1 MLYGVKKPDA
11 LPQQDADLVR
21 ILADRWFRSK
31 SAHDTWAEEAKIC
44 VDFREGRQWT
54 EAQKAQLAKDK
65 RPWLTL
71 NRINSLVNLVIGYQ
85 ENNKTDVSFLPSND
99 GASSESVAEL
109 LSDVFKNEAGR
120 MDLTAADMEV
130 FSDGMVGGRGY
141 WDMRLDFEDN
151 DLGETKVSAVDPF
164 SVFIDPDHQDYDLT
178 KSSHLTVSR
187 WTSLDEVVHNYG
199 MAAYNELKNKVNFN
213 NTGYSYS
220 NAYQNDD
227 IVSPVTKFGMTVGDS
242 QMNWRD
248 FYNNELID
256 TYRKS
261 LRLIDTQY
269 TITKIMSC
277 FIDLETGD
285 KQPIPENWSEERI
298 HKCLAYAKSLNNP
311 MTVAQRP
318 VRRIRWSVM
327 CGDTI
332 IYDKWSIYDSYTIVG
347 FFPYFRRGIT
357 RGIVADLLD
366 PQREINKKRSS
377 ITDILSRNANSGWI
391 YHENSMNPEQK
402 ANIKQY
408 GARPGVNIEWKGDPA
423 FKPERLQ
430 PGGYPQGLDRLE
442 DKSADDIFKISGINE
457 SAFGQVDTVQSGRA
471 IEAKQRQAVIALQP
485 NLSNFTRSKKLQGR
499 KALELFQ
506 RHYTEQ
512 RIFRIIGEDGHI
524 VQKIVNQMQIDP
536 SGNSSPIK
544 RILNDITVGKYQV
557 TVNETPMSA
566 NFQEAQFQE
575 ALMLLQKM
583 GPVGMALIQS
593 RPDLLVSMSSLPRKE
608 EWIQAIKQIIQQQQ
622 AQQQNMAALEA
633 AQQQGGGQA
642 QQQLAPPSG
651 SGEEQALGVA

>member
-1 MLYGVKKPDA
+1 MLYGIKQADA
-11 LPQQDADLVR
+11 LPKQDADLVR

-31 SAHDTWAEEAKIC
+31 SAHDVWAEEAKIC

-85 ENNKTDVSFLPSND
+85 ENNDTDVTFLPSND

-120 MDLTAADMEV
+120 MDLSAADMEV

-151 DLGETKVSAVDPF
+151 DLGETKVTALDPF

-187 WTSLDEVVHNYG
+187 WTSLDEIVHTYG
-199 MAAYNELKNKVNFN
+199 MGAYNELKNRVNFN
-213 NTGYSYS
+213 KTGYSYGY
-220 NAYQNDD
+220 AYENDD
-227 IVSPVTKFGMTVGDS
+227 IVSPVTKFGLTVGES

-256 TYRKS
+256 NYRKS
-261 LRLIDTQY
+261 VRLIDTQY
-269 TITKIMSC
+269 IVTKIMRC

-285 KQPIPENWSEERI
+285 KQPIPENWSDDRI
-298 HKCLAYAKSLNNP
+298 HKCLAYAKALNNP

-318 VRRIRWSVM
+318 VRRVRWSVM

-391 YHENSMNPEQK
+391 YHEQSMNPEQK

-408 GARPGVNIEWKGDPA
+408 GARPGVNIEWKGDAA

-442 DKSADDIFKISGINE
+442 EKSDDDMFKISGINE

-499 KALELFQ
+499 KSLELIQ

-524 VQKIVNQMQIDP
+524 VQKIINQMQVDP
-536 SGNSSPIK
+536 TGNSSPVK
-544 RILNDITVGKYQV
+544 RILNDVTVGKYQV

-593 RPDLLVSMSSLPRKE
+593 RPDLLVQMSSLPRKE
-608 EWIQAIKQIIQQQQ
+608 EWIQAIKQVIQQQQ
-622 AQQQNMAALEA
+622 AQAQNMAALEA
-633 AQQQGGGQA
+633 AKAGGGGQPE
-642 QQQLAPPSG
+642 QQLAPPDG
-651 SGEEQALGVA
+651 GEEQALGVA

>member
-1 MLYGVKKPDA
+1 MLYGIKQADA
-11 LPQQDADLVR
+11 LPKQDADLVR

-31 SAHDTWAEEAKIC
+31 SAHDVWAEEAKIC

-85 ENNKTDVSFLPSND
+85 ENNDTDVTFLPSND

-120 MDLTAADMEV
+120 MDLSAADMEV

-151 DLGETKVSAVDPF
+151 DLGETKVTALDPF

-187 WTSLDEVVHNYG
+187 WTSLDEIVHTYG
-199 MAAYNELKNKVNFN
+199 MGAYNELKNRVNFN
-213 NTGYSYS
+213 KTGYSYGY
-220 NAYQNDD
+220 AYENDD
-227 IVSPVTKFGMTVGDS
+227 IVSPVTKFGLTVGES

-256 TYRKS
+256 NYRKS
-261 LRLIDTQY
+261 VRLIDTQY
-269 TITKIMSC
+269 IVTKIMRC

-285 KQPIPENWSEERI
+285 KQPIPENWSDDRI
-298 HKCLAYAKSLNNP
+298 HKCLAYAKALNNP

-318 VRRIRWSVM
+318 VRRVRWSVM

-391 YHENSMNPEQK
+391 YHEQSMNPEQK

-408 GARPGVNIEWKGDPA
+408 GARPGVNIEWKGDAA

-442 DKSADDIFKISGINE
+442 EKSDDDMFKISGINE

-485 NLSNFTRSKKLQGR
+485 NLSNFTRSKKLQGC
-499 KALELFQ
+499 KSLELIQ

-524 VQKIVNQMQIDP
+524 VQKIINQMQVDP
-536 SGNSSPIK
+536 TGNSSPVK
-544 RILNDITVGKYQV
+544 RILNDVTVGKYQV

-593 RPDLLVSMSSLPRKE
+593 RPDLLVQMSSLPRKE
-608 EWIQAIKQIIQQQQ
+608 EWIQAIKQVIQQQQ
-622 AQQQNMAALEA
+622 AQAQNMAALEA
-633 AQQQGGGQA
+633 AKAGGGGQPE
-642 QQQLAPPSG
+642 QQLAPPDG
-651 SGEEQALGVA
+651 GEEQALGVA